1 MWMSRRVSGFLLAV
15 GVWNWLIWPTF
26 IKNIAKDPRSF
37 TGGRPTAFFLVH
49 LVLTV
54 VSLSIGTVIG
64 AIGWR
69 GWRSRRQVPAGDHEA

>member
-37 TGGRPTAFFLVH
+37 AAGRPTAFFLVH

-69 GWRSRRQVPAGDHEA
+69 GWRARQPVPVGDRDA